1 MGNKNKQFTYTVYGI
16 MEENKEGNI
25 IEVPKQLTTKG
36 QKIKPHHTFTINKK
50 EYAVQKIAK
59 TGELTYNL
67 YLAEKQEK
75 NNSEATEG
83 KITLD
88 SISVLEDSS
97 I

>member
-25 IEVPKQLTTKG
+25 VEVPKQLTTKG

-50 EYAVQKIAK
+50 EYTVQKIAK